1 MATSMLKTNETF
13 LIGAAAVGLNTVG
26 TPDNDTLTGGVDDD
40 LLSGVAGKDFLSG
53 LAGNDTLSGGTG
65 EDKLDGGEGNDILYG
80 GGSNDRIFGRG
91 GNDVLSGGVSD
102 DALYGGGGS
111 DTVSYAGTLTDGVTV
126 RLLFGTATGAY
137 GADTLVNI
145 ENIIGSSGNDIL
157 AGNATD
163 NTIDG
168 GAGNDRLLGRF
179 GDDVVRGGDG
189 GDTVFGGR
197 GSDTLYGGA
206 GDDALKGNVGTDVL
220 YGGDGADQ
228 FLFTMDTSKVNTDTV
243 GDFEVGIDK
252 LTFAADA
259 GPDRALAIAAG
270 ADGATI
276 VTIGDAEDPSYIITV
291 TTTGGT
297 LTNDDILFV

>member
-1 MATSMLKTNETF
+1 MATSMLKMNETV
-13 LIGAAAVGLNTVG
+13 LIGTAAIGLITVG
-26 TPDNDTLTGGVDDD
+26 TPDNDTLTGSVDDD
-40 LLSGVAGKDFLSG
+40 VLSGLAGKDLLSG

-65 EDKLDGGEGNDILYG
+65 EDKLDGGVGNDILYG
-80 GGSNDRIFGRG
+80 GGSNDRIFARSG
-91 GNDVLSGGVSD
+91 DDLLSGGVSD
-102 DALYGGGGS
+102 DALFGGGGN

-137 GADTLVNI
+137 GTDTLVNI
-145 ENIIGSSGNDIL
+145 ESIIGSGGNDIL

-179 GDDVVRGGDG
+179 GDDIVRGGDG
-189 GDTVFGGR
+189 SDTFFGGR

-206 GDDALKGNVGTDVL
+206 GDDALKGNAGTDVL

-228 FLFTMDTSKVNTDTV
+228 FQFTMDTSMVNTDTV
-243 GDFEVGIDK
+243 GDFDVGIDK
-252 LTFAADA
+252 LTFAADGEA
-259 GPDRALAIAAG
+259 DRAIAFAAG

-276 VTIGDAEDPSYIITV
+276 VTVGDVDDPSYVITV

-297 LTNDDILFV
+297 LAADDILFV